1 MLGLL
6 VLYLAFGHL
15 TIFTQATGFF
25 YTGSGGLENMCPI
38 ACYDDY
44 FLSGGTCQPKT
55 FVVQFQVAVTLPPAS
70 TFNVRKYI
78 ESMASLAGV
87 SGCTY
92 TPTVVTPNILYETEC
107 QTPKALIRA
116 TVDTPSTVITSS
128 FSQMER
134 RLLAAAGTANVITE
148 IRIESNSTKANVVQQ
163 SVTASA
169 VSEQLTVNAVGS
181 VTSVSAPTLVVREIV
196 PPTVARSTS
205 TTRPAATTT
214 TSWKSYITTTPPPSQ
229 PPSSP
234 PATTPVAETASN
246 VGLIIGVVAGVL
258 GVLLAALVTAFAVL
272 GAKTPKKQAA
282 PQPNTPKQPMKAQ
295 SLFNHPTP
303 NRTALMYSV
312 PQQLY
317 PVYPLQQIQILEAR
331 LGY

>member
-1 MLGLL
+1 
-6 VLYLAFGHL
+6 
-15 TIFTQATGFF
+15 
-25 YTGSGGLENMCPI
+25 
-38 ACYDDY
+38 
-44 FLSGGTCQPKT
+44 
-55 FVVQFQVAVTLPPAS
+55 
-70 TFNVRKYI
+70 
-78 ESMASLAGV
+78 MASLAGV
-87 SGCTY
+87 SGCAY
-92 TPTVVTPNILYETEC
+92 TPTVVTPNSLYETQC

-116 TVDTPSTVITSS
+116 TVDTASTVITSS

-169 VSEQLTVNAVGS
+169 VSEQLSVNAVGS

-196 PPTVARSTS
+196 PPTVAGSTAI
-205 TTRPAATTT
+205 TKPAATTT
-214 TSWKSYITTTPPPSQ
+214 TSWKSSSTPRPSTVGQTTAAARFTTAAPTPPPSQ
-229 PPSSP
+229 PPPPP
-234 PATTPVAETASN
+234 PATTPVAETTSN

-258 GVLLAALVTAFAVL
+258 GALLAALVTAFAVL

-282 PQPNTPKQPMKAQ
+282 LPATTPVRPNTK